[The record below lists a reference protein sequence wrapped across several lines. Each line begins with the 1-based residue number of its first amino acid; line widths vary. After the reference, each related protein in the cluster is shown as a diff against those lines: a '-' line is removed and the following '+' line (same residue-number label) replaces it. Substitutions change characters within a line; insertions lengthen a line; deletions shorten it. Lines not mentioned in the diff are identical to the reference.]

1 MSESFELREADH
13 FTAGAIGPAGQRV
26 FYLQAA
32 NSDQCVTLKVEK
44 QQVVALCEHLAAM
57 MSDLPEVAPDLD
69 RSPALRS
76 PLSGAWVVG
85 GIGVAYEQEGD
96 RILIVAEELEGLEDG
111 PAEGEGASAR
121 LFVPRRL
128 IPAFVAHGLAVAAAG
143 RPTCDLCGGP
153 VDPAGHACPRLN

>member
-1 MSESFELREADH
+1 MSESFELRDTDH
-13 FTAGAIGPAGQRV
+13 FTAGAVGPAGQRV

-32 NSDQCVTLKVEK
+32 DASQCVTLKVEK

-57 MSDLPEVAPDLD
+57 MSDLPEVAADLD

-76 PLSGAWVVG
+76 PLSSVWAVG

-96 RILIVAEELEGLEDG
+96 RILIVAEELEGLEGG
-111 PAEGEGASAR
+111 PEEGEGASAR
-121 LFVPRRL
+121 LYVPRRL
-128 IPAFVAHGLAVAAAG
+128 IPAFVSHGLALAAAG

>member
-1 MSESFELREADH
+1 MSESYELRDTDH

-32 NSDQCVTLKVEK
+32 EGDRCVTLKVEK

-57 MSDLPEVAPDLD
+57 MSDLPEVPADLD
-69 RSPALRS
+69 RPLTLRT
-76 PLSGAWVVG
+76 PVGGAWAVG
-85 GIGVAYEQEGD
+85 AIGVAYEHDED
-96 RILIVAEELEGLEDG
+96 RILIVAEELEGSDEG
-111 PAEGEGASAR
+111 PQEGEGASAR

-128 IPAFVAHGLAVAAAG
+128 IPAFVSHGLALAAAG